1 MLTCA
6 ILVPEEA
13 PANRIRFVKNMK
25 LIPPCQRLTKRT
37 INFTNFFCEVSRS
50 INFEQP
56 CFFFNHSKKSHNCV
70 EKWPSQ
76 LIRES
81 PHSAKPWPTA
91 TKNGVPII
99 IWTLINPSSSSSSSS
114 STSSWN
120 ETNEKKVIKCLKINF
135 LPPFYLITRAWWFQQ
150 VARLPGWL
158 PSISVVEFW
167 TFWTSPP
174 PLPPSK
180 TKPEHTVLRW
190 KETKNHRS
198 FSGWHHISITSGTRT
213 CSSVKPVIIID
224 IDDLAEPD
232 RTWQQQQQSGGPR
245 GSGKL
250 FEMSDMMPLVLR
262 GLFLGCLFFHSFIL
276 LFFIIFWLAGRVLG

>member
-1 MLTCA
+1 MVKCA
-6 ILVPEEA
+6 ILVSEEA
-13 PANRIRFVKNMK
+13 PENRIRFVKNMK

-56 CFFFNHSKKSHNCV
+56 CFF
-70 EKWPSQ
+70 
-76 LIRES
+76 
-81 PHSAKPWPTA
+81 PTVPRNLTTVA
-91 TKNGVPII
+91 KNGHRSSSGRAPTVPSHDQRP
-99 IWTLINPSSSSSSSS
+99 LKMGCPSSFGRS
-114 STSSWN
+114 STRLHRRHRLRQLPV
-120 ETNEKKVIKCLKINF
+120 EMRRTKKKVIKCLKINF

-224 IDDLAEPD
+224 IDDRARQNLAAAAAVWRP
-232 RTWQQQQQSGGPR
+232 PR
-245 GSGKL
+245 
-250 FEMSDMMPLVLR
+250 E
-262 GLFLGCLFFHSFIL
+262 
-276 LFFIIFWLAGRVLG
+276 W